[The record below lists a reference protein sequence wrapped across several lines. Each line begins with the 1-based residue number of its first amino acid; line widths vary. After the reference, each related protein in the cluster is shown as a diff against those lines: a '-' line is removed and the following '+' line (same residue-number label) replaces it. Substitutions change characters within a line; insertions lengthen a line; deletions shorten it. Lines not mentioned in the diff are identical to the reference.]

1 MRAKH
6 AFAIGTNFWK
16 AGEVDAARREF
27 IEAIDEAIKM
37 PIDWPR
43 VRAHDVQGRL
53 NPKRGSLNSFGCLDA
68 RRRQESDRPHGAAS
82 ARHQR
87 AHSAWSA
94 SGQDLAE
101 ESRVPGEAGAL
112 LEMAENYDR
121 AAARFDRGQ
130 DRRLLFDVGGK
141 GVRLQ
146 QGLTDTSS
154 ARKSIVSNT

>member
-1 MRAKH
+1 M
-6 AFAIGTNFWK
+6 
-16 AGEVDAARREF
+16 
-27 IEAIDEAIKM
+27 
-37 PIDWPR
+37 
-43 VRAHDVQGRL
+43 
-53 NPKRGSLNSFGCLDA
+53 
-68 RRRQESDRPHGAAS
+68 AAS
-82 ARHQR
+82 TPADGRSLIGRTGRHQ
-87 AHSAWSA
+87 HDINELAWSA

-146 QGLTDTSS
+146 QGLTDTPS
-154 ARKSIVSNT
+154 ARRSIVSNT